1 MTATVKLSPSER
13 LSTRLVTPQ
22 AVAVQ
27 YGIPCRTQSD
37 LRDRGEFVSVTRV
50 GGRLYYFRDELEAWL
65 RSQRVVTIHLGVEA
79 VEMEAA
85 DGP

>member
-27 YGIPCRTQSD
+27 YGIPCRTQ
-37 LRDRGEFVSVTRV
+37 REVV
-50 GGRLYYFRDELEAWL
+50 
-65 RSQRVVTIHLGVEA
+65 SQRRCK
-79 VEMEAA
+79 
-85 DGP
+85 

>member
-1 MTATVKLSPSER
+1 MPLS
-13 LSTRLVTPQ
+13 
-22 AVAVQ
+22 AVN
-27 YGIPCRTQSD
+27 S
-37 LRDRGEFVSVTRV
+37 STRV

-65 RSQRVVTIHLGVEA
+65 RSQRVVTTRQGVEA